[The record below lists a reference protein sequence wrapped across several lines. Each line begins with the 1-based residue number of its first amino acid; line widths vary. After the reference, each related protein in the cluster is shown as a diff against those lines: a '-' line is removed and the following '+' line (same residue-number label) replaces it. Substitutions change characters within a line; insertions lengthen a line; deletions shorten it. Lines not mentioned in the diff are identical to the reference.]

1 MVTTSSYLFVYT
13 NYEIEQNILNIACG
27 DFEKT
32 CVCSQTLPDYVT
44 QCL

>member
-1 MVTTSSYLFVYT
+1 MKRHT
-13 NYEIEQNILNIACG
+13 NYEIEQNILNIAYG

-32 CVCSQTLPDYVT
+32 SVCSQTLPDYVT